1 MASLRFHRG
10 FLRMIKLYR
19 ASRPLVRTS
28 LTISAEGSDSPEMEQ
43 RSGVSP
49 CVPPPARD
57 DDLEWLLTVA
67 PSLLGCRSYRAGIT
81 AVLEGGAGAYD
92 SSAAEA
98 HVERARSHVAR
109 ARRLSAVW
117 ARLDPSSRKVLTTY
131 YQA

>member
-28 LTISAEGSDSPEMEQ
+28 LTISAEGSGSPEMEQ

-67 PSLLGCRSYRAGIT
+67 PSLLGCRSNHAGTT
-81 AVLEGGAGAYD
+81 AVLECGGAGAYD
-92 SSAAEA
+92 ASAAEA
-98 HVERARSHVAR
+98 QVERAR
-109 ARRLSAVW
+109 
-117 ARLDPSSRKVLTTY
+117 PT
-131 YQA
+131 